1 MMSDKTHS
9 VRDVDG
15 LVRVSDDDG
24 KLLATFGGSDLQAW
38 RRFQLD
44 VFNDFNI
51 VVTDVDMPVQIS
63 RTITGPNRRN
73 DAYVPSG

>member
-1 MMSDKTHS
+1 MMSDKTHA

-24 KLLATFGGSDLQAW
+24 KLLATFAGSDLPAW

-44 VFNDFNI
+44 VLKDFNI
-51 VVTDVDMPVQIS
+51 VVTDVDMPVVIS
-63 RTITGPNRRN
+63 RTIQGPNRRN